1 MTLKNMG
8 RVFSRFHVQEKTPA
22 FLRATHRFG
31 VYSIL
36 QGFLGLMFLV
46 LESKFTWRTC
56 TQALIEKIIICS
68 VA

>member
-8 RVFSRFHVQEKTPA
+8 RVFSRLHVQEKTPA
-22 FLRATHRFG
+22 SLRATHRFG

-36 QGFLGLMFLV
+36 QGFFGSMFLV
-46 LESKFTWRTC
+46 LESKFTWRT
-56 TQALIEKIIICS
+56 QALIEKFIICS